1 MIYVIFQDQSIY
13 MYFENTTAECLS
25 VMIHQSLIMFFF
37 FNNVFVCACMMALPQ
52 VGGNI
57 NQVGN
62 QLNDRQNVRLDPS
75 AALVSE

>member
-1 MIYVIFQDQSIY
+1 MFICDDPSVI
-13 MYFENTTAECLS
+13 NN
-25 VMIHQSLIMFFF
+25 VFF